1 MISKSRGKK
10 TRAYFADP
18 PNFYN
23 DDNYEADQYK
33 PIQRH
38 ATSTSLFDIIK
49 MFGGVS
55 MGF

>member
-1 MISKSRGKK
+1 VISKSRGKK